1 MEDQLHLYKY
11 EAAFPEDHTYQVW
24 IHVVEQFCRRRLESK
39 KVIDNG

>member
-11 EAAFPEDHTYQVW
+11 EAAFPQDHTYQVW
-24 IHVVEQFCRRRLESK
+24 LHVVGQLCRRLESK